1 LQAADADKGN
11 SVLRRVAITV
21 VLAVLAVLAA
31 GCAAQGYRSAARPT
45 TVARDPRTAAAL
57 LKIATVFND
66 DYDRGVYG
74 PVWDR
79 WDARSQA
86 VISRADYIRRHT
98 ECPDSPQSVTVED
111 ASPGPGGAWIVDY
124 ETGGVQLH
132 DYWFYVRSRW
142 VFDLVLSNPDS
153 VKLYRLSPQRYLAA
167 LGCAH

>member
-1 LQAADADKGN
+1 VTRVH
-11 SVLRRVAITV
+11 SVLRQVAV
-21 VLAVLAVLAA
+21 AVGLAVLAVLAA
-31 GCAAQGYRSAARPT
+31 GCAGHGSVPAARPLA
-45 TVARDPRTAAAL
+45 VARDPRTMAAL
-57 LKIATVFND
+57 LKIATVFNN
-66 DYDRGVYG
+66 DYDGGDYG

-86 VISRADYIRRHT
+86 IISRADYIRRHT

-124 ETGGVQLH
+124 EAGGVQLH
-132 DYWFYVRSRW
+132 DYWFYTGGRW

-153 VKLYRLSPQRYLAA
+153 VKLYKLTPQQYVAE